1 MERKSIKKQRGIFS
15 ENNRIQNGSLL
26 SSKKQKGIS
35 GKINDKIY
43 ISPYKPS
50 KSKIN
55 KDFENKLIKKDLAV
69 LKGV

>member
-1 MERKSIKKQRGIFS
+1 MERKSLKKQRGIFS

-26 SSKKQKGIS
+26 SSKKQKVI